1 MSNLKRGSLHLGRA
15 WYTLS
20 QVWATNGIELS
31 MLLSLES
38 LHVLNFLLSVN
49 NFNLCRFV
57 VLFDSK
63 FVLRGVNCHP
73 QQPSPIFVQENE
85 KSLIGGWGDLPAHC
99 RCSTA
104 VVRTS
109 RYVYKWNW
117 KRRVV
122 TLPYAVRTCVR
133 KNLKFRDIKK
143 HAPKKTGNGH
153 RLTWLLRLSI
163 GPSYC
168 TFSTLYNPKCRQ
180 QLFLFLCF
188 QLVYNLFTS
197 WQQSCKN
204 AWRNRAKIVARYNN
218 SILSCIKYVLSLH
231 VASDYFYE
239 HYARSFTVCF

>member
-133 KNLKFRDIKK
+133 KKFKIPW
-143 HAPKKTGNGH
+143 HQKTCTQKN
-153 RLTWLLRLSI
+153 RKRPSTNVTIATIYRSI
-163 GPSYC
+163 I
-168 TFSTLYNPKCRQ
+168 LYVFHP
-180 QLFLFLCF
+180 L
-188 QLVYNLFTS
+188 
-197 WQQSCKN
+197 QSE
-204 AWRNRAKIVARYNN
+204 V
-218 SILSCIKYVLSLH
+218 
-231 VASDYFYE
+231 
-239 HYARSFTVCF
+239 